1 MRAAP
6 PAIEPS
12 AARDIERAPVGE
24 MQRHKRLEQTA
35 VCRDAEMEQ
44 FVGDD
49 EILKTWVLF
58 DQVLGEGD
66 DAGRRAGTPFAG
78 HPLDADNSRLGMQTL
93 RPVLN
98 LSTELLACVV
108 TRL

>member
-35 VCRDAEMEQ
+35 VRRDAEMEQ
-44 FVGDD
+44 FVDD
-49 EILKTWVLF
+49 HEILK
-58 DQVLGEGD
+58 
-66 DAGRRAGTPFAG
+66 ARI
-78 HPLDADNSRLGMQTL
+78 
-93 RPVLN
+93 
-98 LSTELLACVV
+98 LLVQIV
-108 TRL
+108 S